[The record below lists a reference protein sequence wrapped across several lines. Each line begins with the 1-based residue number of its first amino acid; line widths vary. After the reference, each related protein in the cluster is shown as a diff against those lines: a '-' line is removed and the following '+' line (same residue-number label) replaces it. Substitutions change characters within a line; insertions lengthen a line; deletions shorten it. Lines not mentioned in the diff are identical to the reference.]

1 MYPNWSVEWQNDFS
15 RGQCCST
22 LIKGPFQCRLGSR
35 DIGEISNQMVA
46 LKDFI
51 PCEFAR
57 KPRSMKDIDR
67 WKATEFKQLL
77 LYTGPVVLSQIL
89 HPNLYK
95 HFLLLFVG
103 IHILINT

>member
-1 MYPNWSVEWQNDFS
+1 MVTQFPIDYMHLVCLGVMK
-15 RGQCCST
+15 RI
-22 LIKGPFQCRLGSR
+22 LIMWIKGSR

-67 WKATEFKQLL
+67 RKATEFRQFL

-89 HPNLYK
+89 YPNLYK